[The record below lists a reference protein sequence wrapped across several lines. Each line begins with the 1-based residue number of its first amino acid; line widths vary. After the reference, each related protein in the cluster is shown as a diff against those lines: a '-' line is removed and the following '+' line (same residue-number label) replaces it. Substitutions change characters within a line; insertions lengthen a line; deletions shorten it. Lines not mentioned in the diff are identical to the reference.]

1 VEPNCNLEAI
11 TVTKSDDNSFDLW
24 VGDIGYP
31 SDEQKNNH
39 YDSKGTIMFDYG
51 NLYVKRFTTTYPDK
65 CRMGYRIVTSSLTD
79 PLVVAV
85 IENED
90 VDANNKRWIS
100 IGVANPGKDT
110 EYHYLEMRSTFPT
123 NAMKD
128 SSFDLECYIIADDA
142 DLTARV
148 VIELN
153 FI

>member
-1 VEPNCNLEAI
+1 
-11 TVTKSDDNSFDLW
+11 
-24 VGDIGYP
+24 
-31 SDEQKNNH
+31 
-39 YDSKGTIMFDYG
+39 MFDYG

-79 PLVVAV
+79 PLVVAF

-100 IGVANPGKDT
+100 IGVVNPGKDT

-128 SSFDLECYIIADDA
+128 SSVDLECYIIADDA